1 MEPAEYDRMDAA
13 ESSMWWYR
21 ALHRR
26 LIEALADAGGA
37 VLDAGCGTGG
47 LLAHL
52 RPVRRDLRL
61 IGIELTEPA
70 ARRAATKAG
79 VPVARGSIDA
89 LPFADQAFDV
99 AIAADLLCHAAVE
112 PAKALSELR
121 RVLRPAG
128 RLIVNMPAYAWL
140 LSAHDRQVHNVAPH
154 HRGPAC
160 SDAAGGGIRQ
170 RPRDLLERPAAAAHG
185 RAAQADGA
193 RSRRL
198 GCRRL
203 SAMDRCHIPCASPR
217 SNVACP
223 SACQPAARC
232 WRPRSDHERHPL
244 LSNPL
249 SLCRGLRVP
258 MSACPSSCRSI
269 AAPPRSVAWSTR
281 CRHCGPP
288 AGWRSCWST
297 TAAPTTPPRCAGA
310 GAARPRSRSPTSNTR
325 ATSASTTR
333 S

>member
-26 LIEALADAGGA
+26 LIAALADAGGA

-52 RPVRRDLRL
+52 RSVRRDLRL
-61 IGIELTEPA
+61 TGLELTEPA

-128 RLIVNMPAYAWL
+128 RLIVNMPAYRWL
-140 LSAHDRQVHNVAPH
+140 LSAHDRQVHNA
-154 HRGPAC
+154 RRTTAGRLAAELR
-160 SDAAGGGIRQ
+160 AAGFVNVRATYWNGLLLPLVVAQ
-170 RPRDLLERPAAAAHG
+170 RKLRARDRAASDVAAFPTWIDATFHAITEIERRLPFCLPAGSSVLATAERP
-185 RAAQADGA
+185 
-193 RSRRL
+193 
-198 GCRRL
+198 
-203 SAMDRCHIPCASPR
+203 
-217 SNVACP
+217 
-223 SACQPAARC
+223 
-232 WRPRSDHERHPL
+232 
-244 LSNPL
+244 
-249 SLCRGLRVP
+249 
-258 MSACPSSCRSI
+258 
-269 AAPPRSVAWSTR
+269 
-281 CRHCGPP
+281 
-288 AGWRSCWST
+288 
-297 TAAPTTPPRCAGA
+297 
-310 GAARPRSRSPTSNTR
+310 
-325 ATSASTTR
+325 
-333 S
+333 

>member
-26 LIEALADAGGA
+26 LTAALDDAGGA

-52 RPVRRDLRL
+52 RSVRRDLRL
-61 IGIELTEPA
+61 TGLELTEPA

-128 RLIVNMPAYAWL
+128 RLIVNMPAYRWL
-140 LSAHDRQVHNVAPH
+140 LSAHDRQVHNA
-154 HRGPAC
+154 RRTTAGRLAAELR
-160 SDAAGGGIRQ
+160 AAGFV
-170 RPRDLLERPAAAAHG
+170 
-185 RAAQADGA
+185 DGY
-193 RSRRL
+193 
-198 GCRRL
+198 
-203 SAMDRCHIPCASPR
+203 
-217 SNVACP
+217 
-223 SACQPAARC
+223 
-232 WRPRSDHERHPL
+232 
-244 LSNPL
+244 
-249 SLCRGLRVP
+249 RGLVLR
-258 MSACPSSCRSI
+258 
-269 AAPPRSVAWSTR
+269 
-281 CRHCGPP
+281 
-288 AGWRSCWST
+288 
-297 TAAPTTPPRCAGA
+297 
-310 GAARPRSRSPTSNTR
+310 N
-325 ATSASTTR
+325 
-333 S
+333 